1 MNKNYIFISW
11 LQIWFD
17 IYKKVMHARSG
28 AWRCCDGKGRAARV
42 QCELLLARSFIVL
55 CWTL

>member
-42 QCELLLARSFIVL
+42 QCELLLAGSFIVL
-55 CWTL
+55 C